1 MEEHELREQDI
12 KSKNECINID
22 NNPFSYTGRIN
33 RLVYF
38 LTFLII
44 GIFRFFADFL
54 KYLYDRNHND
64 YILYAYILGILI
76 IGIIEIF
83 AIIKRLRDIKWNPWL
98 CLVGF
103 VPYVTIIFRLL
114 LIFIKGKYENTGV
127 SQTSENI

>member
-1 MEEHELREQDI
+1 MEEQELKEQDI

-44 GIFRFFADFL
+44 GIFRFFADFI

-64 YILYAYILGILI
+64 YILYAYILGMLI
-76 IGIIEIF
+76 
-83 AIIKRLRDIKWNPWL
+83 
-98 CLVGF
+98 
-103 VPYVTIIFRLL
+103 
-114 LIFIKGKYENTGV
+114 
-127 SQTSENI
+127 